1 MARGMRGV
9 GDWLGKWLR
18 GKTAKTEAD
27 DLLQARGAAEGE
39 SMRPVV
45 VGRRT
50 TDESGTDAG
59 AERPN
64 VGGG

>member
-18 GKTAKTEAD
+18 GKTATEAD
-27 DLLQARGAAEGE
+27 DLLQTRGAAEGE

-50 TDESGTDAG
+50 TDESGTDEAP
-59 AERPN
+59 ERPSID
-64 VGGG
+64 GR